1 MQSNE
6 RKQNLPPLR
15 KKHKIIKLRE
25 GSSSFLCIN
34 TQSHVKHKIKT
45 QIIKMSIF
53 NLGGNI
59 SAFFWTTFPVSLN
72 LLSFVV
78 WWKTSE
84 QNATEMYLKY

>member
-1 MQSNE
+1 
-6 RKQNLPPLR
+6 
-15 KKHKIIKLRE
+15 
-25 GSSSFLCIN
+25 
-34 TQSHVKHKIKT
+34 
-45 QIIKMSIF
+45 MSIF

-78 WWKTSE
+78 RWKTSE